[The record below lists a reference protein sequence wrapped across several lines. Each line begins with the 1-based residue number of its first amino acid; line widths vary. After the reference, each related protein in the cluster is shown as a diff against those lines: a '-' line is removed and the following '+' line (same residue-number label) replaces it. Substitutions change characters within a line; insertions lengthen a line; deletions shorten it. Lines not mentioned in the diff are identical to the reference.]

1 MVLRRDLAITVN
13 RARTDALQRR
23 PYCLSS
29 EGVEGEYKWT
39 WREEQGSRRPLAVRL
54 PTLPPIRACRPARRS
69 APGFPGVLTPSSAP
83 PSREVLADTRRDGV
97 AHSGC

>member
-29 EGVEGEYKWT
+29 EGVESEHKRTG
-39 WREEQGSRRPLAVRL
+39 REEQGQEECYFARVETGLAIPL
-54 PTLPPIRACRPARRS
+54 PEES
-69 APGFPGVLTPSSAP
+69 VLQVT
-83 PSREVLADTRRDGV
+83 
-97 AHSGC
+97 